1 MSSSPD
7 TDYESDK
14 EECELAFDDH
24 MNYIYS
30 VKRGNDSRLKER

>member
-24 MNYIYS
+24 MNYIKTIFDHKS
-30 VKRGNDSRLKER
+30 KEGLSY